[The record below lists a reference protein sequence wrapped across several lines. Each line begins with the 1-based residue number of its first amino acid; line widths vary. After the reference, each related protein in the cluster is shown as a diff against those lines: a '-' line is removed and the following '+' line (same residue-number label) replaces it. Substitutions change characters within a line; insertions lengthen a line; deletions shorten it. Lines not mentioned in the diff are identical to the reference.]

1 MPLQR
6 AEQNGRYE
14 LASVHSTGSP
24 HCGQE
29 TLRGDFVV
37 INLTCRLHM
46 QRYAFGAESA
56 AELFVASR
64 DLRAAIWTGTLLA
77 QIVVANVVP
86 VTNHTRV
93 LAVRT
98 KRCTACGV
106 MHVTGVNVMQ
116 PRIHRNAARAG

>member
-1 MPLQR
+1 
-6 AEQNGRYE
+6 
-14 LASVHSTGSP
+14 
-24 HCGQE
+24 
-29 TLRGDFVV
+29 
-37 INLTCRLHM
+37 M
-46 QRYAFGAESA
+46 QGYAFGAESA
-56 AELFVASR
+56 GELFVASR

-98 KRCTACGV
+98 KRCAACGV

-116 PRIHRNAARAG
+116 PCMLPMLLEPRLSVLVAAPVMAGHDGKIRKIMGMSRPQGLC